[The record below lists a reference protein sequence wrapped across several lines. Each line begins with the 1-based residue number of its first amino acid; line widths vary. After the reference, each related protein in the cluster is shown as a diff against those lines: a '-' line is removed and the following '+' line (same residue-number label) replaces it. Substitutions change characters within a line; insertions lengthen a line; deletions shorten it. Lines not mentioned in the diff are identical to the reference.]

1 MLKVKEIPKNERPYE
16 RLINNGRE
24 FLSTDEL
31 LAILIK
37 SGYKDSSSK
46 IIATRIISQLKSI
59 SELKKIKYE
68 DLIKIKGIGQAKA
81 CNILAAIE
89 LGNRINVQ
97 NTKEEE
103 IIIKKSLDVFELFKG
118 TFDDKEQEYFYCLYL
133 DNRKKLKK
141 KKLLFIGTINYS
153 VVHPREIFKEA
164 YMIGAVSIIIIH
176 NHPTGDVNPSHQDI
190 ETTKKIIEVGKLL
203 GIKIDDH
210 VIVGQNNYYSFFENG
225 LFD

>member
-16 RLINNGRE
+16 RLINNGKE

-97 NTKEEE
+97 NTKEEKT
-103 IIIKKSLDVFELFKG
+103 IIKNSLDVFEMFKG

-133 DNRKKLKK
+133 DNRKKVKK

-164 YMIGAVSIIIIH
+164 YMVGAVSIIIIH
-176 NHPTGDVNPSHQDI
+176 NHPTGNVNPSVQDI
-190 ETTKKIIEVGKLL
+190 ETTKKIVQVGKLL
-203 GIKIDDH
+203 GITVDDH
-210 VIVGQNNYYSFFENG
+210 VIIGQNNYYSFFENG
-225 LFD
+225 MFD

>member
-16 RLINNGRE
+16 RLINNGKE

-97 NTKEEE
+97 NAKEEE
-103 IIIKKSLDVFELFKG
+103 TIIKKSLDVFELFKG

-133 DNRKKLKK
+133 DNRKKVKK

-164 YMIGAVSIIIIH
+164 YMVGAVSIIIIH
-176 NHPTGDVNPSHQDI
+176 NHPTGNVNPSVQDRG
-190 ETTKKIIEVGKLL
+190 TTKKIG
-203 GIKIDDH
+203 
-210 VIVGQNNYYSFFENG
+210 
-225 LFD
+225 

>member
-103 IIIKKSLDVFELFKG
+103 TIIKKSLDVFELFKG

-133 DNRKKLKK
+133 DNRKKVKK

-164 YMIGAVSIIIIH
+164 YMVGAVSIIIVR
-176 NHPTGDVNPSHQDI
+176 NHPTGNVNPSVQDI
-190 ETTKKIIEVGKLL
+190 ETTKKIVQVGRLL
-203 GIKIDDH
+203 GITVDDH
-210 VIVGQNNYYSFFENG
+210 VIIGQNNYYSFFENG
-225 LFD
+225 MFD

>member
-97 NTKEEE
+97 NAKEEE
-103 IIIKKSLDVFELFKG
+103 TIIKKSLDVFELFKG
-118 TFDDKEQEYFYCLYL
+118 SFDDKEQEYFYCLYL
-133 DNRKKLKK
+133 DNRKKVKK

-164 YMIGAVSIIIIH
+164 YMVGAVSIIIVH
-176 NHPTGDVNPSHQDI
+176 NHPTGNVNPSVQDI
-190 ETTKKIIEVGKLL
+190 ETTKKIVQVGRLL
-203 GIKIDDH
+203 GITVDDH
-210 VIVGQNNYYSFFENG
+210 VIIGQNNYYSFFENG
-225 LFD
+225 MFD

>member
-46 IIATRIISQLKSI
+46 IIATRIISQLKSV

-97 NTKEEE
+97 NAKEEE
-103 IIIKKSLDVFELFKG
+103 TIIKKSLDVFELFKG

-133 DNRKKLKK
+133 DNRKKVKK

-164 YMIGAVSIIIIH
+164 YMVGAVSIIIVH
-176 NHPTGDVNPSHQDI
+176 NHPTGNVNPSVQDI
-190 ETTKKIIEVGKLL
+190 ETTKKIVQVGRLL
-203 GIKIDDH
+203 GITVDDH
-210 VIVGQNNYYSFFENG
+210 VIIGQNNYYSFFENG
-225 LFD
+225 MFD

>member
-97 NTKEEE
+97 NAKEEE
-103 IIIKKSLDVFELFKG
+103 TIIKKSLDVFELFKG
-118 TFDDKEQEYFYCLYL
+118 IFDDKEQEYFYCLYL
-133 DNRKKLKK
+133 DNRKKVKK

-164 YMIGAVSIIIIH
+164 YMVGAVSIIIVH
-176 NHPTGDVNPSHQDI
+176 NHPTGNVNPSVQDI
-190 ETTKKIIEVGKLL
+190 ETTKKIVQVGRLL
-203 GIKIDDH
+203 GITVDDH
-210 VIVGQNNYYSFFENG
+210 VIIGQNNYYSFFENG
-225 LFD
+225 MFD

>member
-103 IIIKKSLDVFELFKG
+103 TIIKKSLDVFELFKG

-153 VVHPREIFKEA
+153 VVHPRENFKEA
-164 YMIGAVSIIIIH
+164 YMVGAVSIIIVH
-176 NHPTGDVNPSHQDI
+176 NHPTGNVNPSVQDI
-190 ETTKKIIEVGKLL
+190 ETTKKIVQVGRLL
-203 GIKIDDH
+203 GITVDDH
-210 VIVGQNNYYSFFENG
+210 VIIGQNNYYSFFENG
-225 LFD
+225 MFD

>member
-16 RLINNGRE
+16 RLINNGKE

-97 NTKEEE
+97 NAKEEE
-103 IIIKKSLDVFELFKG
+103 TIIKKSLDVFELFKG

-133 DNRKKLKK
+133 DNRKKVKK

-164 YMIGAVSIIIIH
+164 YMVGAVSIIIIH
-176 NHPTGDVNPSHQDI
+176 NHPTGNVNPSVQDI
-190 ETTKKIIEVGKLL
+190 ETTKKIVQVGKLL
-203 GIKIDDH
+203 GITVDDH
-210 VIVGQNNYYSFFENG
+210 VIIGQNNYYSFFENG
-225 LFD
+225 MFD

>member
-103 IIIKKSLDVFELFKG
+103 TIIKKSLDVFELFKG

-133 DNRKKLKK
+133 DNRKKVKK

-164 YMIGAVSIIIIH
+164 YMVGAVSIIIVH
-176 NHPTGDVNPSHQDI
+176 NHPTGNVNPSVQDI
-190 ETTKKIIEVGKLL
+190 ETTKKIVQVGRLL
-203 GIKIDDH
+203 GITVDDH
-210 VIVGQNNYYSFFENG
+210 VIIGQNNYYSFFENG
-225 LFD
+225 MFD

>member
-1 MLKVKEIPKNERPYE
+1 MR
-16 RLINNGRE
+16 
-24 FLSTDEL
+24 
-31 LAILIK
+31 
-37 SGYKDSSSK
+37 
-46 IIATRIISQLKSI
+46 
-59 SELKKIKYE
+59 YE
-68 DLIKIKGIGQAKA
+68 DLIKIKGIGKAKA
-81 CNILAAIE
+81 CNILAAVE
-89 LGNRINVQ
+89 LGNRVNL
-97 NTKEEE
+97 KENME
-103 IIIKKSLDVFELFKG
+103 IETFIKNSNDVYNLFKG
-118 TFDDKEQEYFYCLYL
+118 KFDD
-133 DNRKKLKK
+133 RKKLKK

>member
-103 IIIKKSLDVFELFKG
+103 TIIKKSLDVFELFKG

-133 DNRKKLKK
+133 V
-141 KKLLFIGTINYS
+141 ITI
-153 VVHPREIFKEA
+153 R
-164 YMIGAVSIIIIH
+164 IIICI
-176 NHPTGDVNPSHQDI
+176 
-190 ETTKKIIEVGKLL
+190 
-203 GIKIDDH
+203 
-210 VIVGQNNYYSFFENG
+210 
-225 LFD
+225 

>member
-68 DLIKIKGIGQAKA
+68 DLIKIKGIGQ
-81 CNILAAIE
+81 IYSLPP
-89 LGNRINVQ
+89 LL
-97 NTKEEE
+97 
-103 IIIKKSLDVFELFKG
+103 IIKGRSDPFL
-118 TFDDKEQEYFYCLYL
+118 
-133 DNRKKLKK
+133 
-141 KKLLFIGTINYS
+141 TI
-153 VVHPREIFKEA
+153 A
-164 YMIGAVSIIIIH
+164 
-176 NHPTGDVNPSHQDI
+176 
-190 ETTKKIIEVGKLL
+190 
-203 GIKIDDH
+203 
-210 VIVGQNNYYSFFENG
+210 
-225 LFD
+225 

>member
-97 NTKEEE
+97 NAKEEE
-103 IIIKKSLDVFELFKG
+103 TIIKKSLDVFELFKG

-133 DNRKKLKK
+133 DNRKKVKK

-164 YMIGAVSIIIIH
+164 YMVGAVSIIIVH
-176 NHPTGDVNPSHQDI
+176 NHPTGNVNPSVQDI
-190 ETTKKIIEVGKLL
+190 ETTKKIVQVGRLL
-203 GIKIDDH
+203 GITVDDH
-210 VIVGQNNYYSFFENG
+210 VIIGQNNYYSFFENG
-225 LFD
+225 MFD

>member
-97 NTKEEE
+97 NAKEEE
-103 IIIKKSLDVFELFKG
+103 TIIKKSLDVFELFKG

-133 DNRKKLKK
+133 DNRKKVKK
-141 KKLLFIGTINYS
+141 KKLLYIGTINYS

-164 YMIGAVSIIIIH
+164 YMVGAVSIIIVH
-176 NHPTGDVNPSHQDI
+176 NHPTGNVNPSVQDI
-190 ETTKKIIEVGKLL
+190 ETTKKIVQVGRLL
-203 GIKIDDH
+203 GITVDDH
-210 VIVGQNNYYSFFENG
+210 VIIGQNNYYSFFENG
-225 LFD
+225 MFD

>member
-16 RLINNGRE
+16 RLINYGKE

-46 IIATRIISQLKSI
+46 IIATRIISGLKNLSD
-59 SELKKIKYE
+59 LKKMRYE
-68 DLIKIKGIGQAKA
+68 DLIKIKGIGKAKA
-81 CNILAAIE
+81 CNILAAVE
-89 LGNRINVQ
+89 LGNRVNL
-97 NTKEEE
+97 KENME
-103 IIIKKSLDVFELFKG
+103 IETFIKNSNDVYNLFKG
-118 TFDDKEQEYFYCLYL
+118 KFDDKEQEYFYCLYL

-210 VIVGQNNYYSFFENG
+210 VIVGQNNYYSFFENV

>member
-103 IIIKKSLDVFELFKG
+103 TIIKKSLDVFELFKG

-133 DNRKKLKK
+133 DNRKKVKK

-164 YMIGAVSIIIIH
+164 YMVGAVSIIIVH
-176 NHPTGDVNPSHQDI
+176 NHPTGNVNPSVQDI
-190 ETTKKIIEVGKLL
+190 ETTKKIVQVGRLL
-203 GIKIDDH
+203 GITVDDH
-210 VIVGQNNYYSFFENG
+210 VIIGQNNYYSFLENG
-225 LFD
+225 MFD